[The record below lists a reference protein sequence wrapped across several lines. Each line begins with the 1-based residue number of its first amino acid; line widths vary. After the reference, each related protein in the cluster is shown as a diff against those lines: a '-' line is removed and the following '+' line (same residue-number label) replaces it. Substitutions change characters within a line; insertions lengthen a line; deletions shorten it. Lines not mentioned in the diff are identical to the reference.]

1 MRFTEQPTM
10 QYFRLPAL
18 RLSLALAA
26 SLTATGAFASDWE
39 TVSDTAFTR
48 VLETNSTMVALAVQ
62 CGDEMKLEIY
72 AANDGPI
79 FHADTGE
86 TSEFQYQPGKVLAI
100 IDGKAFP
107 LAAAGAEATTV
118 LFSEGNPAQNY
129 LAPISPQLAA
139 ALRDGSSLELR
150 FDLLPEAA
158 PDGSPHETFG
168 RFSLNGAAEAMDS
181 TGPYCR

>member
-1 MRFTEQPTM
+1 M
-10 QYFRLPAL
+10 QHLRLPA
-18 RLSLALAA
+18 LALAA
-26 SLTATGAFASDWE
+26 SLTATAAFASAAFASDWE

-48 VLETNSTMVALAVQ
+48 VMETNSTMVALAVQ
-62 CGDEMKLEIY
+62 CADEMKLEIY

-86 TSEFQYQPGKVLAI
+86 TSEFQYQPGKVVALV
-100 IDGKAFP
+100 DGEAFP

-118 LFSEGNPAQNY
+118 LFSEGSEAQNY
-129 LAPISPQLAA
+129 LAPISPPLAA
-139 ALRDGSSLELR
+139 ALRSGGTLELR
-150 FDLLPEAA
+150 FDLLPDSA

-168 RFSLNGAAEAMDS
+168 RFSLDGAAEAMDS

>member
-1 MRFTEQPTM
+1 M
-10 QYFRLPAL
+10 QHFRLSAL
-18 RLSLALAA
+18 KLSLALAV
-26 SLTATGAFASDWE
+26 SLTTFASAASASDWE

-62 CGDEMKLEIY
+62 CADEMKLEIY

-86 TSEFQYQPGKVLAI
+86 TSEFQYLPGKVLAV
-100 IDGKAFP
+100 IDGEAFP

-118 LFSEGNPAQNY
+118 LFSEGREAQNY
-129 LAPISPQLAA
+129 LAPISPPLAA
-139 ALRDGSSLELR
+139 ALRSGNSLELR

-158 PDGSPHETFG
+158 PDGSPFETYG
-168 RFSLNGAAEAMDS
+168 RFSLNGAAEAMDT